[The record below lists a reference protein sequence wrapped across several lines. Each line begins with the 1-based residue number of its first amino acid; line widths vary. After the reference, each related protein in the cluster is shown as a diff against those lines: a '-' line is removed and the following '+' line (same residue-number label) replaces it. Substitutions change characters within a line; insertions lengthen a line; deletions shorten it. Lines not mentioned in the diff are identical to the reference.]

1 MQLCVQTGVNM
12 WCAWVQVPD
21 LPRVTCG
28 AQHELPLWVGV
39 PVHKGSALPLPDL
52 PFNRLGGQIL

>member
-1 MQLCVQTGVNM
+1 MQLCVQTGVNTR
-12 WCAWVQVPD
+12 CAWDKVPD
-21 LPRVTCG
+21 LPRVTCR

-52 PFNRLGGQIL
+52 PFNPLGGQIL